1 MHLIVLYLM
10 IITISLT
17 ITASNSALAGAQQVN
32 PNQVNTTDSIIGNMS
47 QLPDETL
54 LDNNQSAMAPDPIRG
69 DSSQVEIQSPGEVG
83 PAGPPGPAGEVGP
96 AGPPGPAGEVG
107 PAGPP
112 GPAGNNITILK
123 DNMYINNGTQQS
135 TSEDS
140 FLTASATCN
149 ENDIPLSGGYSI
161 VREDEEEDNGEIN
174 EIESIPNLQN
184 NSWTVNVEGDDI
196 QVTPYVVCLT
206 VTQ

>member
-17 ITASNSALAGAQQVN
+17 ITGSNSALAGAQQFN
-32 PNQVNTTDSIIGNMS
+32 PNQVSTTDSVVDNMS
-47 QLPDETL
+47 QLPDVTL
-54 LDNNQSAMAPDPIRG
+54 PDNNQSAMPPDPIRG
-69 DSSQVEIQSPGEVG
+69 NSSQVEIQSAGEVG

-112 GPAGNNITILK
+112 GPAGNNVTILK

-140 FLTASATCN
+140 FITASATCN

-161 VREDEEEDNGEIN
+161 VREEEEDDNGEIN
-174 EIESIPNLQN
+174 EIESIPDLQN
-184 NSWTVNVEGDDI
+184 NSWTINVEGDDI
-196 QVTPYVVCLT
+196 QITPYVVCLT

>member
-1 MHLIVLYLM
+1 MRLIVLYLM

-17 ITASNSALAGAQQVN
+17 INGSNSVLAGAQQFN
-32 PNQVNTTDSIIGNMS
+32 PDQDNTTDSVVDNMS

-54 LDNNQSAMAPDPIRG
+54 LANNQSAMAPDPIRG

-96 AGPPGPAGEVG
+96 AG
-107 PAGPP
+107 
-112 GPAGNNITILK
+112 
-123 DNMYINNGTQQS
+123 NNGTINKDMVYTNTGPQES
-135 TSEDS
+135 TSEES
-140 FLTASATCN
+140 VITTSAPCN

-161 VREDEEEDNGEIN
+161 TREDEENGDTEII

-184 NSWTVNVEGDDI
+184 SSWTVSVEGDDI
-196 QVTPYVVCLT
+196 SVTSYVVCLASD
-206 VTQ
+206 Q